1 MNFLKRRMHISRVSR
16 IIPLNNIEE
25 VETVFGKQFIV
36 KTKPCKVCQ
45 TVQPIDNFY
54 AKAKN
59 ERKGKTA
66 EELDVKDM
74 EWMCISCCD
83 DRKPRQ
89 KKENRNR
96 ETFVKFFSHG

>member
-54 AKAKN
+54 AKGN
-59 ERKGKTA
+59 GEGDPC
-66 EELDVKDM
+66 DV
-74 EWMCISCCD
+74 D
-83 DRKPRQ
+83 DTVIYSD
-89 KKENRNR
+89 
-96 ETFVKFFSHG
+96 ETLSSKI